1 MQPISARAAVSMPIV
16 SPGMRIGLFG
26 GTFNPAHAAHRAAS
40 LLALKRLQ
48 LDRIWWLVT
57 PGNPLKDN
65 WDLPSVQDRVTFAKR
80 VAHHPLIDVTG
91 VEATLGTRYS
101 YETVAE
107 LVRRQPRV
115 RFVWIMG
122 ADNLAHFARW
132 QRWRGL
138 ANLVPIAVVDRLGD
152 SLCATS
158 SRAAQALAPYR
169 VPEQQA
175 CALADLAPPA
185 WTFLHGLKSPISST
199 EIRAARRALAADA
212 HGSDAQPPLKFP

>member
-1 MQPISARAAVSMPIV
+1 MPPISTRAAVSMPMA
-16 SPGMRIGLFG
+16 SPGMRVGLFG
-26 GTFNPAHAAHRAAS
+26 GSFNPAHAAHRAAS
-40 LLALKRLQ
+40 LLALRRLQ

-65 WDLPSVQDRVTFAKR
+65 WDLPSIEERVAFAR
-80 VAHHPLIDVTG
+80 RIAHHPLIDVTG
-91 VEATLGTRYS
+91 VEATLGTSYS
-101 YETVAE
+101 YETIST
-107 LVRRQPRV
+107 LVERLPRV

-132 QRWRGL
+132 QRWRDI
-138 ANLVPIAVVDRLGD
+138 ASLVPVAVVDRLGD

-175 CALADLAPPA
+175 SALADMAPPA

-199 EIRAARRALAADA
+199 EIRAARRKLEPA
-212 HGSDAQPPLKFP
+212 SAQPEFTIP

>member
-1 MQPISARAAVSMPIV
+1 MTPVSAHDAVSMPMV
-16 SPGMRIGLFG
+16 SPGLRVGLFG

-65 WDLPSVQDRVTFAKR
+65 WDLPSVQERVTFAR
-80 VAHHPLIDVTG
+80 HVAHHPLIDVTG
-91 VEATLGTRYS
+91 VETTLGTRYS
-101 YETVAE
+101 YETVSR
-107 LVRRQPRV
+107 LVERMPRV

-138 ANLVPIAVVDRLGD
+138 AGLVPIAVVDRLGD

-158 SRAAQALAPYR
+158 SRAAHALAPYR
-169 VPEQQA
+169 VPEEKA
-175 CALADLAPPA
+175 PALADMAPPA

-199 EIRAARRALAADA
+199 EIRAARRVPAADA
-212 HGSDAQPPLKFP
+212 TGAMPSRP

>member
-1 MQPISARAAVSMPIV
+1 MQPISVRAAVSMPMTA
-16 SPGMRIGLFG
+16 PGMRVGLFG
-26 GTFNPAHAAHRAAS
+26 GSFNPAHAAHRAAS

-65 WDLPSVQDRVTFAKR
+65 WDLPSIEERVAFARR

-101 YETVAE
+101 FETVSA
-107 LVRRQPRV
+107 LVERLPRV
-115 RFVWIMG
+115 RFVWVMG

-138 ANLVPIAVVDRLGD
+138 AGLVPIAVVDRLGD

-158 SRAAQALAPYR
+158 SRASHALAPYR
-169 VPEQQA
+169 VPEQHA
-175 CALADLAPPA
+175 AALADMAPPA
-185 WTFLHGLKSPISST
+185 WTFLHGLKSPLSST
-199 EIRAARRALAADA
+199 EIRAAQRTQGTAPNTDDL
-212 HGSDAQPPLKFP
+212 HHPLKFP

>member
-1 MQPISARAAVSMPIV
+1 MPPITARDAVSMPI
-16 SPGMRIGLFG
+16 SAPGMRIGLFG
-26 GTFNPAHAAHRAAS
+26 GSFNPAHSAHRAAS

-65 WDLPSVQDRVTFAKR
+65 WDLPSIEERVAFAR
-80 VAHHPLIDVTG
+80 HVAHHPLIDVTG

-101 YETVAE
+101 YETIST
-107 LVRRQPRV
+107 LVRRLPRV

-132 QRWRGL
+132 QRWQGL
-138 ANLVPIAVVDRLGD
+138 ASLVPIAVVDRMGD
-152 SLCATS
+152 SLCATAS
-158 SRAAQALAPYR
+158 PAAHALAPYR
-169 VPEQQA
+169 VPEQHA
-175 CALADLAPPA
+175 SALADMRPPA

-199 EIRAARRALAADA
+199 EIRASRRTLDEAVPDTDI
-212 HGSDAQPPLKFP
+212 HHPLKFA